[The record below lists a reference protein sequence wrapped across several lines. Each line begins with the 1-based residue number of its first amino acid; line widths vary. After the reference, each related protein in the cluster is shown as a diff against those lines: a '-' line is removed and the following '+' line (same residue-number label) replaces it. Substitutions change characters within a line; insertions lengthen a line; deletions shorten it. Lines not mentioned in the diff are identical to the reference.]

1 MNKELFCPPIA
12 RYFSDGARAN
22 LEQLLGMIRSEEVRV
37 VRVYIVFKSV
47 ITIW

>member
-12 RYFSDGARAN
+12 RYFSDGASAN
-22 LEQLLGMIRSEEVRV
+22 FEQLLGMIRSEEVRV
-37 VRVYIVFKSV
+37 VKVYIVFKSV